1 VEAVMDQRQSALVE
15 GNRVRV
21 QNADLKKWVRGENGR
36 GPAARQAKAASH
48 RRAAQL
54 LTELHEHRGAGR
66 MRVVQVLTCVRG
78 LGEQR
83 TNRLLMEINCSPV
96 RRLEELSHRQLALLV
111 ERLQLEAVRV
121 EAGR

>member
-1 VEAVMDQRQSALVE
+1 VVVMDQKRLALLE

-21 QNADLKKWVRGENGR
+21 QNAELKKWVTGKNGSGR
-36 GPAARQAKAASH
+36 PAREAKAASH

-83 TNRLLMEINCSPV
+83 TNRLLIEMNCSPM
-96 RRLEELSHRQLALLV
+96 RRLEELSHRQLAFLV

>member
-1 VEAVMDQRQSALVE
+1 MDQKRLALLE

-21 QNADLKKWVRGENGR
+21 QNAELKKWVTGKNGSGR
-36 GPAARQAKAASH
+36 PAREAKAASH

-83 TNRLLMEINCSPV
+83 TNRLLIEMNCSPM
-96 RRLEELSHRQLALLV
+96 RRLEELSHRQLAFLV